1 MGVRRL
7 TGMNSEAISAETHKV
22 MAKTAPHAAGRQ
34 ETKWGLETAKTFI

>member
-22 MAKTAPHAAGRQ
+22 MAKTAPHAAARE
-34 ETKWGLETAKTFI
+34 ETQWGLESAKTFI

>member
-22 MAKTAPHAAGRQ
+22 MAKTAPHAAAWE
-34 ETKWGLETAKTFI
+34 ETKWGSDTAKTFI